1 MGKSNLKNELYE
13 QRLRDRI
20 HNFIKE
26 KIKKLDEVI
35 VNQQSFC
42 KPYLF

>member
-1 MGKSNLKNELYE
+1 MGKSNLKNELFE

-26 KIKKLDEVI
+26 KIKKSDDVV
-35 VNQQSFC
+35 VN
-42 KPYLF
+42 KLFILSNQY

>member
-1 MGKSNLKNELYE
+1 MGKSNLKNELFE

-26 KIKKLDEVI
+26 KIKKPDDVV
-35 VNQQSFC
+35 VN
-42 KPYLF
+42 KLFILSNQY